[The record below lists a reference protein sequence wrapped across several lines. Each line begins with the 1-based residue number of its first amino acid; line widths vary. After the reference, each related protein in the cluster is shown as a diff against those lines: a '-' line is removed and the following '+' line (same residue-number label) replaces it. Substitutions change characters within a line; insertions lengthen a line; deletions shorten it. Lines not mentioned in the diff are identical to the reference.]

1 MSGEV
6 LHENQAASDLTDL
19 RGLLLT
25 TDGIDEAGMRGRAA
39 GARGPV
45 WREFI
50 VRADEKLTAFVE
62 LESASVVLTD
72 FWISL
77 SRLPSSGKASHFATP
92 PRGSTT
98 PQMGGE
104 KRNPNP
110 TSQYI
115 HRSIPA

>member
-45 WREFI
+45 RRPETSSAFQSTRSNVLDTTYFFAALI
-50 VRADEKLTAFVE
+50 VRAKGSVQSGLAPAGQRHP
-62 LESASVVLTD
+62 ASI
-72 FWISL
+72 IS
-77 SRLPSSGKASHFATP
+77 
-92 PRGSTT
+92 
-98 PQMGGE
+98 
-104 KRNPNP
+104 
-110 TSQYI
+110 
-115 HRSIPA
+115 